1 MRKERIKIIR
11 KDNQDRR
18 KNLLAF
24 MIKNYPKGIVDKQK
38 EFAFSL
44 SEERLDD
51 YFSILNDMSKKKEK
65 GEKKI
70 KVF

>member
-1 MRKERIKIIR
+1 
-11 KDNQDRR
+11 
-18 KNLLAF
+18 